1 MERALIRGSFLS
13 FSLESFK
20 NSRRVC
26 FRNSMYIDN
35 SDFRITRL
43 DLEVSGL
50 AAFFL
55 FIWSGEQM
63 AALVSL
69 TNSGYFDEA
78 VNSIFGGALGWGA
91 RSLIIIILNGC
102 AIFLTFAVWYY
113 LVTCWGDITVIGI
126 RQFVRE
132 RSLLYRCFGTIC
144 DRTEKYVCFGAEYC
158 TGGFD
163 RTFCARRQIQKHGRK
178 RTRSCHSQELCGAAG
193 RNHAGRD
200 RRGSV

>member
-1 MERALIRGSFLS
+1 MS

-50 AAFFL
+50 AAFLL

-78 VNSIFGGALGWGA
+78 VKSIFGGTLGWGA

-144 DRTEKYVCFGAEYC
+144 GWTKGKINDFKEEILHVDFWLGCFGNLFHCSLFCSEKIC
-158 TGGFD
+158 TEN
-163 RTFCARRQIQKHGRK
+163 
-178 RTRSCHSQELCGAAG
+178 SGAVPEAP
-193 RNHAGRD
+193 
-200 RRGSV
+200 